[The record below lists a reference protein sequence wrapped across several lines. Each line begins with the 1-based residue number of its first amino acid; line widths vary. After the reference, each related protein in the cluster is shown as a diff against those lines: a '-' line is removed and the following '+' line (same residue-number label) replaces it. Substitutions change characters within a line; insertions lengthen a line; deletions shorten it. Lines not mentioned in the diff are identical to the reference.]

1 MNTIESESLSDY
13 STLCRENNKTSTKM
27 KVTKTNIKFIK
38 EFMKKNGKNYLCYIS
53 VTSFLSENQ
62 FYKTNEYLCLFC
74 IKRKY
79 ARKTQ
84 LSIQYPHRSFN
95 VRPSTIYCP
104 WSVHLEVGRW
114 TMIGTLKERCGYCIK
129 T

>member
-1 MNTIESESLSDY
+1 
-13 STLCRENNKTSTKM
+13 
-27 KVTKTNIKFIK
+27 
-38 EFMKKNGKNYLCYIS
+38 MKKNGKNYLCYIS

-95 VRPSTIYCP
+95 VRPLTNMGSSETDASLKRLPKSIGLECFSDSTP
-104 WSVHLEVGRW
+104 N
-114 TMIGTLKERCGYCIK
+114 IGKSSNYFELKVIWALCVLS
-129 T
+129 